1 MSKFSHKYN
10 TDNVHTRAVIV
21 GLVNLLNQ
29 KVQYYN
35 VLSDTDTDEVI
46 VPFYYNYG
54 GDERFLQDYFL
65 EWNDCV
71 TPRMADGNYDPI
83 PRGSVT
89 LSGNSINTSTM
100 TNRFVRGTYVK
111 EVNGELITYN
121 AYLNPIPLTMSFE
134 VDVTT
139 DTALDA
145 FKIQQSILETFYKT
159 QVFSVNFRGFRIPC
173 QVGFSEDLGIEKS
186 FEFTYEEE
194 QKVLFK
200 VTLELE
206 TYYPV
211 TDPKTERFNGNRM
224 SSGTPNV
231 EFTYD
236 EKFLQPRFTW
246 ESPKHAETYFSGAVL
261 PLRWT
266 STGPILRVNLFA
278 RLAGSDDW
286 FPIAKNI
293 PNGGLFNWK
302 VPYFDANGNIGKDAV
317 VSKVVSERG
326 RNAKIRAITDG
337 LGQVYKFII
346 LECGS
351 GYTGNVNNDMI
362 YVELPGTPEIP
373 IRHEFAPNVIEGK
386 IIGGTLPSYASVP
399 PGFPP
404 LPSSI
409 ISNLEFKIED
419 ANTTTTYEYLMNGN
433 NIEFLGNISSGINNI
448 ILPSINTDLAVGM
461 KVFGQGIQV
470 DTTITQII
478 GTNIT
483 LSSNATQSLVG
494 CEFTASPTTLAIITI
509 E

>member
-21 GLVNLLNQ
+21 GIVNLLNQ

-65 EWNDCV
+65 EWNDCI
-71 TPRMADGNYDPI
+71 TPKMADGNYDPI

-89 LSGNSINTSTM
+89 LTGNSINTSTM

-121 AYLNPIPLTMSFE
+121 AYLNPIPLTMSFDVE
-134 VDVTT
+134 VTT
-139 DTALDA
+139 DTSLDA
-145 FKIQQSILETFYKT
+145 FKIQQSILETFFKT

-186 FEFTYEEE
+186 FEFSYGEE

-200 VTLELE
+200 VALEVE

-224 SSGTPNV
+224 SDGTPNV

-246 ESPKHAETYFSGAVL
+246 ESPKHGETYFSGAVL
-261 PLRWT
+261 PIRWT
-266 STGPILRVNLFA
+266 STGPILRVNLFT
-278 RLAGSDDW
+278 RIAGSDDW
-286 FPIAKNI
+286 FPIARNI

-302 VPYFDANGNIGKDAV
+302 VPYFDGNGNIGNDSL
-317 VSKVVSERG
+317 VSKVVSVRG

-337 LGQVYKFII
+337 SGQVYKFVI
-346 LECGS
+346 LDGGS
-351 GYTGNVNNDMI
+351 GYSGNVDDDMV

-373 IRHEFAPNVIEGK
+373 IRHEFVPNVVEGK
-386 IIGGTLPSYASVP
+386 VVGVALPAYESVP
-399 PGFPP
+399 AGFPP
-404 LPSSI
+404 LPSSVI
-409 ISNLEFKIED
+409 TSLEFKIED
-419 ANTTTTYEYLMNGN
+419 ANTTATYEYLMNGN
-433 NIEFLGNISSGINNI
+433 NVLATGDIVLGVNTITLSA
-448 ILPSINTDLAVGM
+448 INTDLAIGM
-461 KVFGQGIQV
+461 KVLGQGIQIN
-470 DTTITQII
+470 TTITQII
-478 GTNIT
+478 GNVISI
-483 LSSNATQSLVG
+483 SSNATQSLVLG
-494 CEFTASPTTLAIITI
+494 EFAFIPTSLAIVTI